1 MSSNR
6 LIKRRGFLGTTGL
19 VAASAL
25 GVGAAGLAASPARAD
40 LRGEPTPVH
49 EDNPR
54 FETFEFSSS
63 SISARLLPAPR
74 VSILLPEGYHTSG
87 KRYPVLYLL
96 HGGGGNHLEFRHA
109 DIERLT
115 RGKEIIVVM
124 PDGGRVGWYS
134 NPATTSIV
142 IGRRHWETFHMNE
155 LLPWVEAHYRTHAEY
170 AGRAVC
176 GFSMGGFGALKYTA
190 KYYGH
195 FASVSCH
202 SGPASLRRDG
212 GRVAHYINATGM
224 LEFGRTTYGVP
235 WREDL
240 VSADN
245 PVERIES
252 YRNKR
257 IFLVSG
263 SDRST
268 FFNGEINVG
277 IKDITAPPREV
288 WNQLQEQHVLD
299 GQREFGHLLDQAGIP
314 HTRYEEPGG
323 HALRPH
329 RFEEDINGIVAHL
342 KRAS

>member
-40 LRGEPTPVH
+40 LRGEPTVI
-49 EDNPR
+49 EDGPR
-54 FETFEFSSS
+54 FKIFQFNST
-63 SISARLLPAPR
+63 SISARVKPAARVMVMLPT
-74 VSILLPEGYHTSG
+74 GYHDSG

-96 HGGGGNHLEFRHA
+96 HGGFGDHLWFRNWG
-109 DIERLT
+109 IEELVNN
-115 RGKEIIVVM
+115 KEIIVVM
-124 PDGGRVGWYS
+124 PDGGIAGWYS
-134 NPATTSIV
+134 NPASTSIIV
-142 IGRRHWETFHMNE
+142 GRRHWETFHMNE
-155 LLPWVEAHYRTHAEY
+155 LLPWVEANFRTHAEY
-170 AGRAVC
+170 AGRAVS

-212 GRVAHYINATGM
+212 GRVAHYINSTG
-224 LEFGRTTYGVP
+224 LAEFGRTTYGVP

-257 IFLVSG
+257 IFLVAG
-263 SDRST
+263 QDRSPL
-268 FFNGEINVG
+268 FDGRINPGSIDQKVL
-277 IKDITAPPREV
+277 DS
-288 WNQLQEQHVLD
+288 LQEQHVAD
-299 GQREFGHLLDQAGIP
+299 GQREFGDLLNQAGIP

-323 HALRPH
+323 HFVRKH
-329 RFEEDINGIVAHL
+329 RMQEDIDGIVAHL